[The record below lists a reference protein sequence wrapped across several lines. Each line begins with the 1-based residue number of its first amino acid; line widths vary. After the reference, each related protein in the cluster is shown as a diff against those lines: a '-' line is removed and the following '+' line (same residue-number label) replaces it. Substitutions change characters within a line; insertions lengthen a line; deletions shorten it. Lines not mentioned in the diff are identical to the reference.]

1 MSDTLHDQ
9 HQHRHQHNDQH
20 LHAQQDPVLAG
31 IRAIEPEM
39 VALRHQIHAHPEL
52 AFEEFATS
60 DLVAERLTAW
70 GYDVHRGL
78 GGTGVVGTLSAGT
91 GSRRLGL
98 RADMDALPIQEA
110 TGLPYASQHHGKMH
124 ACGHDGH
131 TAILL
136 AAAQH
141 LAHTRAFDGTLH
153 LIFQPAEEGLGG
165 GRKMVEDGLFER
177 FPCDAIFALHNMPG
191 FPVGQFGFM
200 PGSFM
205 ASSDTVIIT
214 VRGKGGHGSAPH
226 LSADPVVAAAHLILA
241 LQTVVSRNVDPRD
254 MAVVTVGA
262 IHAGDAP
269 NVIPGEVE
277 LRLSVRAYRP
287 EVRAL
292 LRERITALAHAQA
305 EAMGAQ
311 AQVEYRWRYPALVND
326 PACTAFARQVAVDW
340 LGEAGVIPGLQ
351 PLTGSEDF
359 SFMLQE
365 CAGSYLIVGNGVG
378 DTHGTGG
385 CMVHNPGYDFNDRI
399 LPLAATYWVKLA
411 ERFLS
416 AAPL

>member
-1 MSDTLHDQ
+1 MLVFCRCQALPRLRRMT
-9 HQHRHQHNDQH
+9 
-20 LHAQQDPVLAG
+20 QDLLQTAVLPG
-31 IRAIEPEM
+31 IRALETEM
-39 VALRHQIHAHPEL
+39 VALRHHIHAHPEL

-70 GYDVHRGL
+70 GYEVHRGL
-78 GGTGVVGTLSAGT
+78 GGTGVVGTLRVGQ
-91 GSRRLGL
+91 GSKRLGL
-98 RADMDALPIQEA
+98 RADMDALPIHEA
-110 TGLPYASQHHGKMH
+110 TGLPYASRHAGKMH

-131 TAILL
+131 TATLL
-136 AAAQH
+136 AAARH
-141 LAHTRAFDGTLH
+141 LAQTRSFDGTLH

-165 GRKMVEDGLFER
+165 GRKMVEDGLFKL

-191 FPVGQFGFM
+191 FPAGQFGFM

-205 ASSDTVIIT
+205 ASSDTVIIK

-226 LSADPVVAAAHLILA
+226 LSWDPVVASAHLILA

-269 NVIPGEVE
+269 NVIPNEVE

-287 EVRAL
+287 EVRQQ

-305 EAMGAQ
+305 AALGAEAE
-311 AQVEYRWRYPALVND
+311 VEYRWRYPALVND
-326 PACTAFARQVAVDW
+326 PACTAIARQVVVDW
-340 LGEAGVIPGLQ
+340 LGEEALISNLQ

-359 SFMLQE
+359 SFMLE
-365 CAGSYLIVGNGVG
+365 ACPGSYLIVGNGVG
-378 DTHGTGG
+378 ETHGTGG

-399 LPLAATYWVKLA
+399 LPVAASYWVQLTEHFLAAN
-411 ERFLS
+411 
-416 AAPL
+416 AAA